1 VTGTPPPTPLTES
14 DRDGSN
20 SDGQDIAGL
29 DRDRAIE
36 ELFAVHQLSLTRLAI
51 LLGADD
57 AEDIVAEAFYQ
68 LYRRWRR
75 LRSADAAAAYLRS
88 VVVNRTRMRIRHLQV
103 ARRHLDRDG
112 GAAEMAMSSEST
124 AVLRDDQR
132 AVVAALACLPTRQRE
147 ALVLRYWMEL
157 RESEIADTMGISPGA
172 VKTHVSRGMAAL
184 SRELEARR

>member
-1 VTGTPPPTPLTES
+1 VSEVGPVVA
-14 DRDGSN
+14 DGVPRREE
-20 SDGQDIAGL
+20 DA

-36 ELFAVHQLSLTRLAI
+36 ELFTLHRVPLTRLAV

-57 AEDIVAEAFYQ
+57 ADDVVSEAFYQ

-75 LRSADAAAAYLRS
+75 LQDAGAAAGYLRS

-103 ARRHLDRDG
+103 VRRHADRDVHG
-112 GAAEMAMSSEST
+112 PPTAASSEAM

-132 AVVAALACLPTRQRE
+132 AVVVALADLPSRQRE

-157 RESEIADTMGISPGA
+157 REREIAEAMGISAGA

-184 SRELEARR
+184 SRAMEERR

>member
-1 VTGTPPPTPLTES
+1 MSEAQPVTA
-14 DRDGSN
+14 DGVHAQGA
-20 SDGQDIAGL
+20 DA
-29 DRDRAIE
+29 DRDRVIG
-36 ELFAVHQLSLTRLAI
+36 ELFAVHRVPLTRLAV

-57 AEDIVAEAFYQ
+57 ADDVVSEAFYQ

-75 LRSADAAAAYLRS
+75 LRDAGAAPGYLRS

-103 ARRHLDRDG
+103 VRRHVDRDVHG
-112 GAAEMAMSSEST
+112 PATAMSSEAT

-132 AVVAALACLPTRQRE
+132 AVVLALAGLPGRQRE

-157 RESEIADTMGISPGA
+157 RENEIAEAMGISAGA

-184 SRELEARR
+184 SRAMEERR

>member
-1 VTGTPPPTPLTES
+1 MKES
-14 DRDGSN
+14 RPATADGVRPKG
-20 SDGQDIAGL
+20 DDVQ
-29 DRDRAIE
+29 RDRAIE
-36 ELFAVHQLSLTRLAI
+36 ELFAVHRVPLTRLAV

-57 AEDIVAEAFYQ
+57 AEDVVSEAFYQ

-103 ARRHLDRDG
+103 VRRHLDRDTHG
-112 GAAEMAMSSEST
+112 VSAAMSSEAA

-132 AVVAALACLPTRQRE
+132 AMVLALADLPVRQRE
-147 ALVLRYWMEL
+147 ALVLRYWMDL
-157 RESEIADTMGISPGA
+157 RENEIADAMGISAGA

-184 SRELEARR
+184 SRAMEERR